1 MAMEEISADTARL
14 VPPSAVPS
22 AQRHTVQFYEDA
34 TFLAERV
41 ADHVASGLA
50 LGGSGV
56 IIATAEHRPVIE
68 ASLARRGFQIGALQ
82 VSGRV
87 TILDAVETLALICID
102 GRPDRQRFMAA
113 IGPVVERA
121 TASGNGDVR
130 AFGEMVA
137 VLAAQGNR
145 EGALR
150 LEALWDELGK
160 TDGFSLVCAYPLL
173 AFSQHTD
180 GFFFDRVM
188 DGHDGVLPTDSFTP
202 SDAPSQ
208 LRMIA
213 GLQQRAAALDTEVTG
228 RRDTERTLRLRE
240 TELADFLEN
249 AAVGIHQ
256 VDANGV
262 VLWANNTELAMMGYA
277 RDEYVGRTITD
288 FYVDPSRAEDFI
300 RRLCTGESLA
310 DELAQLRCKDG
321 TIKHVTI
328 HSNGYWDDGKFV
340 YTRCFTRD
348 VTDRVRLEEELR
360 AKVAQLRELDRRKD
374 EFLAMLGHELRNPLA
389 PVTTAI
395 RLALLRQNDPGRVQR
410 SLEIIDRQVRTMTRL
425 IDDLLDV
432 SRITRGTVELR
443 EESVLLSTLVEAAVE
458 TSRPLIDE
466 RGHRVTV
473 DLPAAPTRL
482 FGDPAR
488 LEQVLAN
495 LLNNA
500 AKYTEMGGQIHLS
513 ARVEGDTLTVSVK
526 DNGAGMPKDLSQ
538 RVFDLFVQG
547 PDSSAR
553 SHGGLGI
560 GLTLVRRLVELHE
573 GSVSVTSDGPGKG
586 SEFIITL
593 PLRTSRLR
601 AAFAATSVPAQDAM
615 TGSLVLVVD
624 DNRDAADALAELLRE
639 LGHSVRIA
647 YDGLS
652 AIEIALK
659 VRPQLVL
666 LDIGLPEVDGYD
678 VARRLRSRG
687 LQSTLVAL
695 TGYGEARHRRLALD
709 AGFDQHITK
718 PVDIEHLDRLLRPKP
733 LN

>member
-14 VPPSAVPS
+14 VPPPAVPS

-50 LGGSGV
+50 MGASGV
-56 IIATAEHRPVIE
+56 IIATADHRPLME
-68 ASLARRGFQIGALQ
+68 ASLARRGFEVAALQ
-82 VSGRV
+82 TSGRLA
-87 TILDAVETLALICID
+87 ILDAVETLAPICID

-113 IGPVVERA
+113 IGPIIERA
-121 TASGNGDVR
+121 EASGNGDVR

-137 VLAAQGNR
+137 VLAAAGNR

-150 LEALWDELGK
+150 LEALWDELGQSHN
-160 TDGFSLVCAYPLL
+160 FLLVCAYPLH
-173 AFSQHTD
+173 AFPQHSD
-180 GFFFDRVM
+180 GFFFSRVM
-188 DGHDGVLPTDSFTP
+188 DGHEAVLPTEDLVGEAS
-202 SDAPSQ
+202 AQ
-208 LRMIA
+208 LRVIA
-213 GLQQRAAALDTEVTG
+213 GLQQRAAALEGEVTG
-228 RRDTERTLRLRE
+228 RRDAERTLQMRE
-240 TELADFLEN
+240 SELADFLEN

-256 VDANGV
+256 VDADGV
-262 VLWANNTELAMMGYA
+262 VLWANNTELEMMGYA
-277 RDEYVGRTITD
+277 REEYVGRRITD

-310 DELAQLRCKDG
+310 DEHTQLRCKDG

-328 HSNGYWDDGKFV
+328 HSNGYFDDGKFV

-348 VTDRVRLEEELR
+348 VTERVRLEDELR

-395 RLALLRQNDPGRVQR
+395 QLALLRQDDPGKVQR

-443 EESVLLSTLVEAAVE
+443 EENVLLSTVVEAAVE

-473 DLPAAPTRL
+473 DLPTAPTRL
-482 FGDPAR
+482 FADPAR

-500 AKYTEMGGQIHLS
+500 AKYTEMGGHIHLA
-513 ARVEGDTLTVSVK
+513 ARVDGETLTLSVK
-526 DNGAGMPKDLSQ
+526 DNGAGLPQDLSQ

-547 PDSSAR
+547 PDSPAR

-573 GSVSVTSDGPGKG
+573 GSVSVKSDGPGKG

-601 AAFAATSVPAQDAM
+601 AASSETAAPAEDAT

>member
-1 MAMEEISADTARL
+1 MAMEELSTDSLRS
-14 VPPSAVPS
+14 VPPS

-50 LGGSGV
+50 LGGTGI
-56 IIATAEHRPVIE
+56 IIATAEHRPVME
-68 ASLARRGFQIGALQ
+68 ASLARRGFEIAALEG
-82 VSGRV
+82 SGRLAM
-87 TILDAVETLALICID
+87 LDAVSTLTLFCIE
-102 GRPDRQRFMAA
+102 GRPERQRFMAT

-160 TDGFSLVCAYPLL
+160 TQEFSLVCAYPLL

-188 DGHDGVLPTDSFTP
+188 DGHDGVLPTESFAP
-202 SDAPSQ
+202 SDARSQ

-256 VDANGV
+256 VDADGV
-262 VLWANNTELAMMGYA
+262 VLWANNAELAMLGYT
-277 RDEYVGRTITD
+277 RDEHVGRRITD
-288 FYVDPSRAEDFI
+288 FYVETERAEDFI
-300 RRLCTGESLA
+300 HRLCTGEALD
-310 DELAQLRCKDG
+310 DEQAQLRCKDG

-328 HSNGYWDDGKFV
+328 HSNGYFVDGKFA

-348 VTDRVRLEEELR
+348 VTDRVRLEDELQ

-395 RLALLRQNDPGRVQR
+395 QLALLRQDDPAKVQR

-443 EESVLLSTLVEAAVE
+443 EENVLLRNIVEAAVE

-466 RGHRVTV
+466 RGHRLTV
-473 DLPAAPTRL
+473 DLPATPTRL
-482 FGDPAR
+482 FADPAR
-488 LEQVLAN
+488 IEQALAN

-500 AKYTEMGGQIHLS
+500 AKYTDMGGQIHLS
-513 ARVEGDTLTVSVK
+513 ARVEGETLTLSVK
-526 DNGAGMPKDLSQ
+526 DNGAGMPPELSQ

-547 PDSSAR
+547 PDSPAR
-553 SHGGLGI
+553 SHGGLGL
-560 GLTLVRRLVELHE
+560 GLTLVRRLIELHE
-573 GSVSVTSDGPGKG
+573 GSVTARSDGVGKG

-601 AAFAATSVPAQDAM
+601 AASDAAAAPLEDALP
-615 TGSLVLVVD
+615 GSLVLVVD

-639 LGHSVRIA
+639 LGHSVRTA

-652 AIEIALK
+652 AIETALRI
-659 VRPQLVL
+659 RPQLVL
-666 LDIGLPEVDGYD
+666 LDIGLPEVDGYE

-687 LQSTLVAL
+687 LRSTLVAL
-695 TGYGEARHRRLALD
+695 TGYGEARHRRLAYD

-718 PVDIEHLDRLLRPKP
+718 PVDVADLDRLLRPKP

>member
-68 ASLARRGFQIGALQ
+68 ASLARRGFEVAALQ
-82 VSGRV
+82 ASGRLA
-87 TILDAVETLALICID
+87 ILDAVEMLAQFCID
-102 GRPDRQRFMAA
+102 GRPDRQRFMATV
-113 IGPVVERA
+113 GPVIERA
-121 TASGNGDVR
+121 EASGNGDVR

-137 VLAAQGNR
+137 VLAEAGNR

-150 LEALWDELGK
+150 LEALWDELGQSH
-160 TDGFSLVCAYPLL
+160 DFLLVCAYPLH
-173 AFSQHTD
+173 AFPQHSD
-180 GFFFDRVM
+180 GFFFSRVM
-188 DGHDGVLPTDSFTP
+188 DGHDGVLPTEGFAPT
-202 SDAPSQ
+202 DAPSQ

-213 GLQQRAAALDTEVTG
+213 GLQQRAAALDREVTG

-240 TELADFLEN
+240 SELADFLEN

-262 VLWANNTELAMMGYA
+262 VLWANNAELAMMGYA

-288 FYVDPSRAEDFI
+288 FYVDPSRAEEFI

-310 DELAQLRCKDG
+310 DEHAQLRCKDG

-348 VTDRVRLEEELR
+348 VTERVRLEDELR

-395 RLALLRQNDPGRVQR
+395 QLALLRQDDPGKVQR

-443 EESVLLSTLVEAAVE
+443 EESVLLRTVVEAAIE

-500 AKYTEMGGQIHLS
+500 AKYTEMGGHIHLA
-513 ARVEGDTLTVSVK
+513 ARVEGETLTLSVK
-526 DNGAGMPKDLSQ
+526 DNGAGMPTDLSQ

-547 PDSSAR
+547 PDSPAR

-586 SEFIITL
+586 SEFIVTL

-601 AAFAATSVPAQDAM
+601 AASAATSVPSKDAM

-652 AIEIALK
+652 AIDIALK

-709 AGFDQHITK
+709 AGFDHHITK
-718 PVDIEHLDRLLRPKP
+718 PVDIEHLDRLLHPKP